1 MKTIEKLEPSRH
13 VQGRFLV
20 WFEGERDPV
29 KVTENEVAAFSLYRG
44 RTLETD
50 ELERL
55 LNAGSASSARALGAR
70 MLGQRPL
77 SRKELIKRMVDKG
90 VPEADAESAADWLA
104 DIGALNE
111 LDYARSIV
119 RHYDG
124 RGYGE
129 QKLRQELIR
138 RGIAREHWDAAMA
151 ERGEAEDS
159 VLRFLRTRLRG
170 RAPDEKELKRTT
182 DALMRRGFRWD
193 EIKTGLAR
201 YGMEIEEESI

>member
-1 MKTIEKLEPSRH
+1 MKIIERLEPSKH
-13 VQGRFLV
+13 VQGRFLA
-20 WFEGERDPV
+20 WFEGEKDPV
-29 KVTENEVAAFSLYRG
+29 RVTENEVAAFSLYRG
-44 RTLETD
+44 RALEQD

-55 LNAGSASSARALGAR
+55 LRAGSASSARALGAR

-77 SRKELIKRMVDKG
+77 SRQELVKRMTEKG
-90 VPEADAESAADWLA
+90 VSEQDAEAAADWLS

-129 QKLRQELIR
+129 QKLRQELLR
-138 RGIAREHWDAAMA
+138 RGVAREHWEEALA

-170 RAPDEKELKRTT
+170 RTPDEKELKRVT
-182 DALMRRGFRWD
+182 DALLRRGFRWD
-193 EIKTGLAR
+193 EVKTGLAR